1 MRINNLVLFSLIFLF
16 CSCDPWLTIVTA
28 PRTLKMKN
36 KKLVEPVGV
45 ELVFDPYV
53 WRALDSIKRS
63 DLRFYKGA
71 NFDSLPKFY
80 HIEKNL
86 GYYLDKRN
94 VFLSQNS
101 DYRMI
106 IDTLIFNEFTSQDLV
121 ESLNDKSNF
130 GYHTKNFFRFR
141 IVGELR
147 DNKTGNSKRFGN
159 TYGRETGTRE
169 SYIIK
174 GTTVSTG
181 WAEAQAIIN
190 GVLNNISYD
199 IYVVISD
206 FEKKRKEIEK
216 KEIEQNE

>member
-1 MRINNLVLFSLIFLF
+1 MRLRILIIVIVALFVS
-16 CSCDPWLTIVTA
+16 SCDPWLTIMTT
-28 PRTLKMKN
+28 PRALKMKN
-36 KKLVEPVGV
+36 KKLAEPVDV

-71 NFDSLPKFY
+71 NFDSLPQFY

-86 GYYLDKRN
+86 GSYLDKRN
-94 VFLSQNS
+94 ILLSQNS

-106 IDTLIFNEFTSQDLV
+106 IDTLIFNEFTDQELV
-121 ESLNDKSNF
+121 ESLNDNSNF

-159 TYGRETGTRE
+159 TYGMETGTRE

-181 WAEAQAIIN
+181 WAEPQAIIN

-199 IYVVISD
+199 VYVVIND
-206 FEKKRKEIEK
+206 FEKKRKEIEQ
-216 KEIEQNE
+216 KE

>member
-1 MRINNLVLFSLIFLF
+1 MRLRILIIGIVALLVS
-16 CSCDPWLTIVTA
+16 SCDPWLTIVTT
-28 PRTLKMKN
+28 PRALKMKN

-71 NFDSLPKFY
+71 NFDSLPQFY

-86 GYYLDKRN
+86 GSYLNKRN
-94 VFLSQNS
+94 ILLRQNS

-106 IDTLIFNEFTSQDLV
+106 IDTLIFNEFTDQELV
-121 ESLNDKSNF
+121 ESLNDNSNF

-181 WAEAQAIIN
+181 WAEPQAIIN

-199 IYVVISD
+199 VYVVISD
-206 FEKKRKEIEK
+206 FEKKRKEIE
-216 KEIEQNE
+216 ETE